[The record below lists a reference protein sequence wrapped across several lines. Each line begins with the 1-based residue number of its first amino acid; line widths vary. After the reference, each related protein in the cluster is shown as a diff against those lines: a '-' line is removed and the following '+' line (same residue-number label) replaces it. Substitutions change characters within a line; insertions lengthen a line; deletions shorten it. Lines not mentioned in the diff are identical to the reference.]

1 MKRITGYLLATC
13 VALPV
18 GAQTT
23 LTLDSCRALALSNN
37 KQLAVAH
44 VKQDIAANM
53 RKSARTKYL
62 PRVSALAGYEYTS
75 REISLLSDD
84 QKKTLGN
91 MGTNA
96 TAGIGGKA
104 NELLQAVPQGVWQQ
118 LGQLGFTPEG
128 IQQQLTAGIG
138 SLAGSLNQVEIG
150 RASCRERV

>member
-62 PRVSALAGYEYTS
+62 PRVSALAGYE
-75 REISLLSDD
+75 
-84 QKKTLGN
+84 
-91 MGTNA
+91 
-96 TAGIGGKA
+96 
-104 NELLQAVPQGVWQQ
+104 
-118 LGQLGFTPEG
+118 
-128 IQQQLTAGIG
+128 
-138 SLAGSLNQVEIG
+138 
-150 RASCRERV
+150 

>member
-104 NELLQAVPQGVWQQ
+104 TSCCRLYHKVYGNNLDSWDSLLRESNNNLLQV
-118 LGQLGFTPEG
+118 
-128 IQQQLTAGIG
+128 
-138 SLAGSLNQVEIG
+138 
-150 RASCRERV
+150 